1 MNTETVSTL
10 IRSITE
16 RLASAGVE
24 DAGVDARLLVRAAFD
39 WSATEQLGMLQE
51 PPPEDKLEILED
63 HVTRRE
69 AREPLQYITGST
81 EFYRRRFSVSEAV
94 LIPRPETEQLVT
106 QALSFVRD
114 RKIDNPRIADICTG
128 SGAIAISLALEMP
141 ATEIHATDI
150 SSGALGVAK
159 QNADDLGA
167 ELVLHEGDLLDPL
180 SGQFD
185 VILSNPPYILS
196 SAMSSLQAEVTREP
210 NLALDG
216 GHDGLNV
223 IRPLFEGIAEK
234 IKPTASAAFVEIDP
248 PIEEAVMKL
257 ARGTFPHAGISFL
270 TDLAGLTRCI
280 SIEHA

>member
-1 MNTETVSTL
+1 MNTETVSAL

-24 DAGVDARLLVRAAFD
+24 DAGIDARLLVRAVFD
-39 WSATEQLGMLQE
+39 WSAAEQLGKLQE
-51 PPPEDKLEILED
+51 TPPKDKLEILED
-63 HVTRRE
+63 YVVRRE
-69 AREPLQYITGST
+69 AREPVQYITGST

-94 LIPRPETEQLVT
+94 LIPRPETEQLVM

-141 ATEIHATDI
+141 AAEIHATDI
-150 SSGALGVAK
+150 SYGALGVAQ

-167 ELVLHEGDLLDPL
+167 ELDLYEGDLLDPL

-210 NLALDG
+210 GLALDG
-216 GHDGLNV
+216 GNDGLDV

-234 IKPTASAAFVEIDP
+234 LDPTASAAFVEIDP

-257 ARGTFPHAGISFL
+257 AIETFPHAGISLL